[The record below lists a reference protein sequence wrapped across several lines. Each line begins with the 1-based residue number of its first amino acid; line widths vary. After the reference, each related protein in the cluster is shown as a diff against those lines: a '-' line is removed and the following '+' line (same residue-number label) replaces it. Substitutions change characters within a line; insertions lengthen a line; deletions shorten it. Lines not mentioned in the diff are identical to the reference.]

1 MSFDSIAPV
10 YDSLSRMV
18 YGKSIVA
25 AQNHFLKYI
34 PEGSHILIVGGG
46 TGWIIDAIFEVNR
59 TCSIVYLEASQKMLQ
74 KAQARVDADDLPR
87 VKFLFQSE
95 MPSEGSYDVIITNFF
110 LDLFPPHKL
119 VSILHQLKDRM
130 KHDGRWIVTDFV
142 DGGKL
147 WQRLLLQLMYW
158 FFKRISKIEATTLPP
173 WSLLLAEDGMQKVEE
188 KHFYVGFIETAIYKK
203 VNIYLRARHVVA

>member
-25 AQNHFLKYI
+25 AQKHFLKYI
-34 PEGSHILIVGGG
+34 PDDSSVLIVGGG
-46 TGWIIDAIFEVNR
+46 TGWIIDAIFAVNK

-74 KAQARVDADDLPR
+74 KAQSRLDIKDQLR
-87 VKFLFQSE
+87 VKFLLQSE

-110 LDLFPPHKL
+110 LDLFPPHIL
-119 VSILHQLKDRM
+119 VSTLHQLKDRM
-130 KHDGRWIVTDFV
+130 KHDGCWIVTDFV
-142 DGGKL
+142 DEGKF

-158 FFKRISKIEATTLPP
+158 FFRRVSKIEATTLPP
-173 WSLLLAEDGMQKVEE
+173 WSLLLAEGGMQKVEE
-188 KHFYVGFIETAIYKK
+188 KHFYAGFIATAIYQK
-203 VNIYLRARHVVA
+203 